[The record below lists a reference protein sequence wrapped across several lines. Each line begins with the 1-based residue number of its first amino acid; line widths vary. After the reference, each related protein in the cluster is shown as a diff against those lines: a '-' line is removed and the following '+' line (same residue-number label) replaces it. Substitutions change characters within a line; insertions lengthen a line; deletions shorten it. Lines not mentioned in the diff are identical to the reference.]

1 MANGKRKGPSGGD
14 APPERRLAD
23 LGRGT
28 AESVR
33 RATDVLE
40 GELAAGIAAAKK
52 AGERFRSERRLDAA
66 DLEEAL
72 ARFRA
77 DGHELVDAVREMTQ
91 ELRSAETDALTQ
103 RLLSDA
109 HDTLDTVVDLVT
121 LAPDL
126 VNRLLRMAGDAA
138 AAANGATG
146 KPRVSET
153 PEKPPKAKRRP
164 AKP

>member
-1 MANGKRKGPSGGD
+1 
-14 APPERRLAD
+14 
-23 LGRGT
+23 
-28 AESVR
+28 VR

-40 GELAAGIAAAKK
+40 GELAAGIAAARK
-52 AGERFRSERRLDAA
+52 AGERFHSERRLDAA
-66 DLEEAL
+66 DLQDAL

-103 RLLSDA
+103 RLLTDA

-138 AAANGATG
+138 AAANSSTQGGTG
-146 KPRVSET
+146 KPQVGET
-153 PEKPPKAKRRP
+153 PEKPPAPPKARQR